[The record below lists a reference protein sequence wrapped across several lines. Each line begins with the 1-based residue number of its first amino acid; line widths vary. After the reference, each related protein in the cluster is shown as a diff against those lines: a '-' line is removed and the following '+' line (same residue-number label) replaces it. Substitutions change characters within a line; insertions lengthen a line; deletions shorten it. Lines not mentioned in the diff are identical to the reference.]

1 MARSLPLFCRHSE
14 DERQAYSRF
23 SLASIISHT
32 TPMIA
37 AMTTTA
43 TTAMMNIG
51 KGDALTLI
59 RESYADSRRRLIA
72 ATSSS
77 GSTGLTR

>member
-1 MARSLPLFCRHSE
+1 
-14 DERQAYSRF
+14 
-23 SLASIISHT
+23 
-32 TPMIA
+32 MIA

-43 TTAMMNIG
+43 TTAMTNMG